1 MYSRD
6 VVDETFRLKA
16 LGLTDKAIA
25 TQCGVSVQAIRHW
38 RYGNRRAPA
47 TEARRQN
54 RTTYCPRCSN
64 AHLDEHA
71 YAYLLGLY
79 LGDGHITASRRGVY
93 VLWIFCD
100 NKYPGLMGLCVD
112 AMQKV
117 FPITAFRAS
126 RGDGCTA
133 VKATSKHW
141 PCLFPQH
148 GPGHKHSRRI
158 VLETWQQKIVD
169 DHPEPFVRGLVHSD
183 GCRVLNRIRKRGR
196 KDEYYEYPR
205 YHFSNTSQ
213 DIVGLFT
220 SSLEQLGIPW
230 TSHIQRQPPFKDKTA
245 ISVSRKE
252 AVARMDAFVGPKH

>member
-25 TQCGVSVQAIRHW
+25 TQCGVSVRAIRHW

-47 TEARRQN
+47 TEARRQD
-54 RTTYCPRCSN
+54 RTTYCPRCYG
-64 AHLDEHA
+64 AQLDDEA

-79 LGDGHITASRRGVY
+79 LGDGHITASRRDVY
-93 VLWIFCD
+93 VLWVFCD
-100 NKYPGLMGLCVD
+100 NKYPGLID
-112 AMQKV
+112 ACTKSMETV
-117 FPITAFRAS
+117 FPVGSFLVS
-126 RGDGCTA
+126 KDGCTA
-133 VKATSKHW
+133 VKAASKHW
-141 PCLFPQH
+141 LCLFPQH

-158 VLETWQQKIVD
+158 VLETWQQKIVHD
-169 DHPEPFVRGLVHSD
+169 RPEPFIRGLVHSD
-183 GCRVLNRIRKRGR
+183 GCRVLNRIRKRSR

-213 DIVGLFT
+213 DIVNLFT
-220 SSLEQLGIPW
+220 SSLDQLSIPW
-230 TSHIQRQPPFKDKTA
+230 TSHIQHQPPFKDKTA

-252 AVARMDAFVGPKH
+252 AVARMDAFVGPKY